1 MKDFID
7 VMDSMIEVGFT
18 DQDIVR
24 LLRSCES
31 QETAIGFAKFCIE
44 NKLLWNNI
52 YQLNPEKTLVVSTSG
67 GFIFNPRTKEK
78 ASVFMEEIIRNIHE

>member
-1 MKDFID
+1 MKDFIE
-7 VMDSMIEVGFT
+7 VMDSMIDVGFT
-18 DQDIVR
+18 DQEIVR

-52 YQLNPEKTLVVSTSG
+52 EQVNPEKTLVVSTSG
-67 GFIFNPRTKEK
+67 GFIFNPRPKDMV
-78 ASVFMEEIIRNIHE
+78 SVFMEEMRREIHE